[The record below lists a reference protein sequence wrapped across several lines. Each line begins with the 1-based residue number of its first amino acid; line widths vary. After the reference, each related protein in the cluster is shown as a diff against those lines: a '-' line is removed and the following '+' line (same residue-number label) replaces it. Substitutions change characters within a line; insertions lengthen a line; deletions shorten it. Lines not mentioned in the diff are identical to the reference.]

1 MYCTPEKDRAV
12 YFLFRRSYLRDTWED
27 TRKLAGLDPDRNYM
41 IREINAADPQKKVYL
56 DGKVVSG
63 RFLMENGFRL
73 NLGQDMSS
81 IVLELIAQ

>member
-1 MYCTPEKDRAV
+1 
-12 YFLFRRSYLRDTWED
+12 
-27 TRKLAGLDPDRNYM
+27 M
-41 IREINAADPQKKVYL
+41 IREINAANPQKKVYL